1 MLNDSIKKNDN
12 MSSQGYGICGARQSY
27 STGVR
32 CHNWVE
38 DTYGGVLA
46 AQHRAKGTVSYGE
59 HKSEAQEHFQQRP
72 NAPAGSLVAGSQYD
86 QRAKLT
92 GLPLMLLMGHDGAH
106 GPNSMYTS
114 TSDIMNSAQDKKYR
128 RPIRDGVGRAKKI
141 RDATPQDRFSTA
153 TKTSNR
159 EAALK
164 QNRTTGPAFRA
175 PSGDPSR
182 PELAE
187 VPKERRHT
195 NFLSTFKA
203 GIPGLRR

>member
-1 MLNDSIKKNDN
+1 

-46 AQHRAKGTVSYGE
+46 AKHREKGTVSYAE
-59 HKSEAQEHFQQRP
+59 HKSEAQEHFQERP
-72 NAPAGSLVAGSQYD
+72 AAPPGSLVAGSQYD

-92 GLPLMLLMGHDGAH
+92 GLPLQLLMGHDGAH
-106 GPNSMYTS
+106 GPNSMYTT
-114 TSDIMNSAQDKKYR
+114 TSDIMNSAQDKR
-128 RPIRDGVGRAKKI
+128 FSRPLRDGVGRAKKI
-141 RDATPQDRFSTA
+141 RDATPQNRFSTA
-153 TKTSNR
+153 SKSNNR
-159 EAALK
+159 EAAIK
-164 QNRTTGPAFRA
+164 QNRTISSPYTA
-175 PSGDPSR
+175 PKGDPSR

-195 NFLSTFKA
+195 NFLSTFKV
-203 GIPGLRR
+203 GIPNLRS

>member
-1 MLNDSIKKNDN
+1 

-46 AQHRAKGTVSYGE
+46 AKHRAKGTVSYAN
-59 HKSEAQEHFQQRP
+59 HKSETQEHFQKRP
-72 NAPAGSLVAGSQYD
+72 TAPSGSLVAGSQYD

-92 GLPLMLLMGHDGAH
+92 GLPLMLLLGHDGSH
-106 GPNSMYTS
+106 GPSEMYTTS
-114 TSDIMNSAQDKKYR
+114 SDIMNSAQDKSFR
-128 RPIRDGVGRAKKI
+128 RPVRDGVGRAKKI
-141 RDATPQDRFSTA
+141 RDATPHDRFSTA
-153 TKTSNR
+153 AKISNR
-159 EAALK
+159 EATLK
-164 QNRTTGPAFRA
+164 LNRAVSLPYRTPT
-175 PSGDPSR
+175 GDPSR
-182 PELAE
+182 PELSE

-195 NFLSTFKA
+195 NFLSTFKT